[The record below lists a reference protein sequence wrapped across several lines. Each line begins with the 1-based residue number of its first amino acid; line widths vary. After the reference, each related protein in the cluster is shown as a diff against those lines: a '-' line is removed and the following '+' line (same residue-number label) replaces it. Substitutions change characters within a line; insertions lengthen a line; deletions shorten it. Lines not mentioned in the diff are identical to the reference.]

1 MLRLRAVSIVAAASA
16 ALAAAVPA
24 GDALAASFVAAGRPV
39 DKTTM
44 PYYTNVELTTHE
56 GKKVRFYDDLIKGKI
71 VILNFMYTLCGE
83 ICPGMTDNL
92 VEVQRRL
99 GDRVGRDVF
108 IYSFTLQPQFD
119 GPEELAKYAEQHGA
133 GKNGWAFLTGKP
145 EDLEMLRRKLG
156 FVDLVPE
163 IDADVTEHIG
173 VVRIGN
179 ETTDRWAASPALADP
194 DVIVDAV
201 LRLERSPT
209 PVLPVGRS
217 RMAQERAEQPQ
228 KPHSHQHHD

>member
-1 MLRLRAVSIVAAASA
+1 MLRFRALALAGVASA
-16 ALAAAVPA
+16 ALAPGLPARDAPAAT
-24 GDALAASFVAAGRPV
+24 FTAAGRQV

-56 GKKVRFYDDLIKGKI
+56 GKKVRFYDDLIRGKI
-71 VILNFMYTLCGE
+71 VILNFMYTLCGD

-92 VEVQRRL
+92 VEVQQRL

-119 GPEELAKYAEQHGA
+119 GPEELAKYAEEHGA
-133 GKNGWAFLTGKP
+133 GKNGWTFLTGKP

-156 FVDLVPE
+156 FVDLVPA
-163 IDADVTEHIG
+163 IDAEVTEHIG

-209 PVLPVGRS
+209 PLLPVGRS
-217 RMAQERAEQPQ
+217 RMAQEHAEDSH
-228 KPHSHQHHD
+228 KRHSHQHHD